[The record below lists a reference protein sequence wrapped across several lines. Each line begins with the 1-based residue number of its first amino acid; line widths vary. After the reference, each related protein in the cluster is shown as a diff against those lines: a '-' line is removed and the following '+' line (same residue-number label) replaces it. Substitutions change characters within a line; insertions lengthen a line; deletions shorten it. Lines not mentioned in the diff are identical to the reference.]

1 MKRKLALLLVA
12 SMTAATLAACGSSSA
27 AGDTAAEGSTAG
39 DTAEAGSAASGAAE
53 STEGSRGSGNLVM
66 SWWGNQTRNERT
78 QEILNLYSEK
88 NPGVTIEGQFN
99 QWSDYWQ
106 KLATAAAGN
115 SLPDIVQMD
124 YGYLNQY
131 VSNGLLVD
139 LTPYIEDGTIDTSDC
154 NQDVLN
160 SGSVNGG
167 IYALCNGINTPALLY
182 NKTLLDENGI
192 TIKDNMT
199 MDEFI
204 DVCKEVYEKTGY
216 KTNLGYLAG
225 SNLLEYWLRAENITL
240 YEDGK
245 LGGDS
250 YEPYADFYELYET
263 GLKDGYLSDPSVF
276 AERDIASVEQDP
288 LVYGSSPE
296 TMSWCA
302 FAFSN
307 MMVANEAAAPEGME
321 IGITTWPS
329 SDPKKS
335 DYLKPSQ
342 FFAIS
347 SDSKNP
353 EEAAKI
359 LNFITNDVDCN
370 NILLGE
376 RGIPLSTKIADA
388 IAPKLDET
396 TQKTITFANDVVSPN
411 SSQINPPRANGANEV
426 DELIKKLQEQVCYGQ
441 LSAEDAGKQLFEQ
454 GNQIMAGKAE

>member
-1 MKRKLALLLVA
+1 MKRKLALLLTA
-12 SMTAATLAACGSSSA
+12 AMTAASLAACGSSSA
-27 AGDTAAEGSTAG
+27 SGDTAADTTA
-39 DTAEAGSAASGAAE
+39 AEAGASETAE
-53 STEGSRGSGNLVM
+53 STDGSNSGSANLVM
-66 SWWGNQTRNERT
+66 AWWGNQTRNERT
-78 QEILNLYSEK
+78 QKIIDLYSEQ
-88 NPGVTIEGQFN
+88 NPGVAIDGQFSEFN
-99 QWSDYWQ
+99 DYWQ
-106 KLATAAAGN
+106 KLATAAAGH
-115 SLPDIVQMD
+115 SMPDIVQMD
-124 YGYLNQY
+124 YKYLNQY
-131 VSNGLLVD
+131 VTNGLLVD
-139 LTPYIEDGTIDTSDC
+139 LTPYVEDGTIDTADC

-167 IYALCNGINTPALLY
+167 LYALCNGINSPALLY

-192 TIKDNMT
+192 TVKDNMT
-199 MDEFI
+199 LDEFI

-216 KTNLGYLAG
+216 KTNLCY
-225 SNLLEYWLRAENITL
+225 NQNEQWIEYFLRADDIVL

-250 YEPYADFYELYET
+250 YEPYADFFKLYED
-263 GLKDGYLSDPSVF
+263 GLKDGYVIDPSVF
-276 AERDIASVEQDP
+276 AERSIGSVEQDP

-302 FAFSN
+302 FAYSN
-307 MMVANEAAAPEGME
+307 QLTATVSAAPEGTE
-321 IGITTWPS
+321 IGLTTWPS
-329 SDPKKS
+329 ADPKKS

-376 RGIPLSTKIADA
+376 RGIPLSSKTAEA
-388 IAPKLDET
+388 IAPNLDET
-396 TQKTITFANDVVSPN
+396 TQKVITFVNDVVSAN
-411 SSQINPPRANGANEV
+411 SSQVNPPSTNGASEV
-426 DELIKKLQEQVCYGQ
+426 NDLINKLQEQVCYGQ

-454 GNQIMAGKAE
+454 GNQIMAENAE

>member
-1 MKRKLALLLVA
+1 MKRKLALLLTA
-12 SMTAATLAACGSSSA
+12 AMTAASLAACGSSSA
-27 AGDTAAEGSTAG
+27 SGDTAADTTAA
-39 DTAEAGSAASGAAE
+39 AETGASETAE
-53 STEGSRGSGNLVM
+53 STDGSNSGSANLVM
-66 SWWGNQTRNERT
+66 AWWGNQTRNERT
-78 QEILNLYSEK
+78 QKIIDLYSEQ
-88 NPGVTIEGQFN
+88 NPGVAIDGQFSEFN
-99 QWSDYWQ
+99 DYWQ
-106 KLATAAAGN
+106 KLATAAAGH
-115 SLPDIVQMD
+115 SMPDIVQMD
-124 YGYLNQY
+124 YKYLNQY
-131 VSNGLLVD
+131 VTNGLLVD
-139 LTPYIEDGTIDTSDC
+139 LTPYVEDGTIDTADC

-167 IYALCNGINTPALLY
+167 LYALCNGINSPALLY

-192 TIKDNMT
+192 TVKDNMT
-199 MDEFI
+199 LDEFI

-216 KTNLGYLAG
+216 KTNLCY
-225 SNLLEYWLRAENITL
+225 NQNEQWIEYFLRADDIVL

-250 YEPYADFYELYET
+250 YEPYADFFKLYED
-263 GLKDGYLSDPSVF
+263 GLKDGYVIDPSVF
-276 AERDIASVEQDP
+276 AERSIGSVEQDP

-302 FAFSN
+302 FAYSN
-307 MMVANEAAAPEGME
+307 QLTATVSAAPEGTE
-321 IGITTWPS
+321 IGLTTWPS
-329 SDPKKS
+329 ADPKKS

-454 GNQIMAGKAE
+454 GNQIMAENAG

>member
-1 MKRKLALLLVA
+1 MKRKLALLLTA
-12 SMTAATLAACGSSSA
+12 AMTAASLAACGSSSA
-27 AGDTAAEGSTAG
+27 SGDTAADTTA
-39 DTAEAGSAASGAAE
+39 AEAGASEVAE
-53 STEGSRGSGNLVM
+53 STDGSSSGSANLVM
-66 SWWGNQTRNERT
+66 AWWGNQTRNERT
-78 QEILNLYSEK
+78 QKIIDLYSEQ
-88 NPGVTIEGQFN
+88 NPGVAIDGQFSEFN
-99 QWSDYWQ
+99 DYWQ
-106 KLATAAAGN
+106 KLATAAAGH
-115 SLPDIVQMD
+115 SMPDIVQMD
-124 YGYLNQY
+124 YKYLNQY
-131 VSNGLLVD
+131 VTNGLLVD
-139 LTPYIEDGTIDTSDC
+139 LTPYVEDGTIDTADC

-167 IYALCNGINTPALLY
+167 LYALCNGINAPALLY

-192 TIKDNMT
+192 TVKDNMT
-199 MDEFI
+199 LDEFI

-216 KTNLGYLAG
+216 KTNLCY
-225 SNLLEYWLRAENITL
+225 NQNEQWIEYFLRADDIVL

-250 YEPYADFYELYET
+250 YEPYADFFKLYED
-263 GLKDGYLSDPSVF
+263 GLKDGYVINPSVF
-276 AERDIASVEQDP
+276 AERSIGSVEQDP

-302 FAFSN
+302 FAYSN
-307 MMVANEAAAPEGME
+307 QLTATVSAAPEGTE
-321 IGITTWPS
+321 IGLTTWPS
-329 SDPKKS
+329 ADPKKS

-376 RGIPLSTKIADA
+376 RGIPLSSKTAEA
-388 IAPKLDET
+388 IAPNLDET
-396 TQKTITFANDVVSPN
+396 TQKVITFVNDVVSAN
-411 SSQINPPRANGANEV
+411 SSQVNPPSTNGASEV
-426 DELIKKLQEQVCYGQ
+426 NDLINKLQEQVCYGQ

-454 GNQIMAGKAE
+454 GNQIMAENAG

>member
-1 MKRKLALLLVA
+1 MKRKFALLLA
-12 SMTAATLAACGSSSA
+12 AAMTAASLAGCGSSSA
-27 AGDTAAEGSTAG
+27 SGDTAADTTA
-39 DTAEAGSAASGAAE
+39 AEAGTTETAE
-53 STEGSRGSGNLVM
+53 STEGSNSGSANLVM
-66 SWWGNQTRNERT
+66 AWWGNQTRNERT
-78 QEILNLYSEK
+78 QKIIDLYSEQ
-88 NPGVTIEGQFN
+88 NPGVTIDGQFSEFN
-99 QWSDYWQ
+99 DYWQ
-106 KLATAAAGN
+106 KLATAEAGH
-115 SLPDIVQMD
+115 SMPDIVQMD
-124 YGYLNQY
+124 YKYLNQY
-131 VSNGLLVD
+131 VTNGLLVD
-139 LTPYIEDGTIDTSDC
+139 LTPYVEDGTIDTADC

-167 IYALCNGINTPALLY
+167 LYALCNGINSPALLY

-192 TIKDNMT
+192 TVKDNMT
-199 MDEFI
+199 LDEFI

-216 KTNLGYLAG
+216 KTNLCY
-225 SNLLEYWLRAENITL
+225 NQNEQWIEYFLRADDIVL

-250 YEPYADFYELYET
+250 YEPYADFFKLYED
-263 GLKDGYLSDPSVF
+263 GLKNGYVIDPSVF
-276 AERDIASVEQDP
+276 AERSIGSVEQDP

-302 FAFSN
+302 FAYSN
-307 MMVANEAAAPEGME
+307 QLTATVSAAPEGTE
-321 IGITTWPS
+321 IGLTTWPS
-329 SDPKKS
+329 ADPKKS

-376 RGIPLSTKIADA
+376 RGIPLSSKTAEA
-388 IAPKLDET
+388 IAPNLDET
-396 TQKTITFANDVVSPN
+396 TQKVITFVNDVVSAN
-411 SSQINPPRANGANEV
+411 SSQVNPPSTNGASEV
-426 DELIKKLQEQVCYGQ
+426 NDLINKLQEQVCYGQ

-454 GNQIMAGKAE
+454 GNQIMAENAE

>member
-1 MKRKLALLLVA
+1 MKRKFALLLA
-12 SMTAATLAACGSSSA
+12 AAMTAASLAGCGSSSA
-27 AGDTAAEGSTAG
+27 SGDTAADTTA
-39 DTAEAGSAASGAAE
+39 AEAGTTETAE
-53 STEGSRGSGNLVM
+53 STEGSNSDSANLVM
-66 SWWGNQTRNERT
+66 AWWGNQTRNERT
-78 QEILNLYSEK
+78 QKIIDLYSEQ
-88 NPGVTIEGQFN
+88 NPGVTIDGQFSEFN
-99 QWSDYWQ
+99 DYWQ
-106 KLATAAAGN
+106 KLATAAAGH
-115 SLPDIVQMD
+115 SMPDIVQMD
-124 YGYLNQY
+124 YKYLNQY
-131 VSNGLLVD
+131 VTNGLLVD
-139 LTPYIEDGTIDTSDC
+139 LTPYIEDGTINTVDC

-167 IYALCNGINTPALLY
+167 LYALCNGINAPALLY

-192 TIKDNMT
+192 TVKDNMT
-199 MDEFI
+199 LDEFI

-216 KTNLGYLAG
+216 KTNLCY
-225 SNLLEYWLRAENITL
+225 NQNEQWIEYFLRADDIVL

-250 YEPYADFYELYET
+250 YEPYADFFKLYED
-263 GLKDGYLSDPSVF
+263 GLKDGYVIDPSVF
-276 AERDIASVEQDP
+276 AERSIGSVEQDP

-302 FAFSN
+302 FAYSN
-307 MMVANEAAAPEGME
+307 QLTATVSAAPEGTE
-321 IGITTWPS
+321 IGLTTWPS
-329 SDPKKS
+329 ADPKKS

-376 RGIPLSTKIADA
+376 RGIPLSSKTAEA
-388 IAPKLDET
+388 IAPNLDET
-396 TQKTITFANDVVSPN
+396 TQKVITFVNDVVSAN
-411 SSQINPPRANGANEV
+411 SSQVNPPSTNGASEV
-426 DELIKKLQEQVCYGQ
+426 NDLINKLQEQVCYGQ

-454 GNQIMAGKAE
+454 GNQIMAENAE

>member
-1 MKRKLALLLVA
+1 MKRKLALLLTA
-12 SMTAATLAACGSSSA
+12 AMTAASLAACGSSSA
-27 AGDTAAEGSTAG
+27 SGDTAADTTAA
-39 DTAEAGSAASGAAE
+39 AETGASETAE
-53 STEGSRGSGNLVM
+53 STDGSNSGSANLVM
-66 SWWGNQTRNERT
+66 AWWGNQTRNERT
-78 QEILNLYSEK
+78 QKIIDLYSEQ
-88 NPGVTIEGQFN
+88 NPGVAIDGQFSEFN
-99 QWSDYWQ
+99 DYWQ
-106 KLATAAAGN
+106 KLATAAAGH
-115 SLPDIVQMD
+115 SMPDIVQMD
-124 YGYLNQY
+124 YKYLNQY
-131 VSNGLLVD
+131 VTNGLLVD
-139 LTPYIEDGTIDTSDC
+139 LTPYVEDGTIDTADC

-167 IYALCNGINTPALLY
+167 LYALCNGINSPALLY

-192 TIKDNMT
+192 TVKDNMT
-199 MDEFI
+199 LDEFI

-216 KTNLGYLAG
+216 KTNLCY
-225 SNLLEYWLRAENITL
+225 NQNEQWIEYFLRADDIVL

-250 YEPYADFYELYET
+250 YEPYADFFKLYED
-263 GLKDGYLSDPSVF
+263 GLKDGYVINPSVF
-276 AERDIASVEQDP
+276 AERSIGSVEQDP

-302 FAFSN
+302 FAYSN
-307 MMVANEAAAPEGME
+307 QLTATVSAAPEGTE
-321 IGITTWPS
+321 IGLTTWPS
-329 SDPKKS
+329 ADPKKS

-376 RGIPLSTKIADA
+376 RGIPLSSKTAEA
-388 IAPKLDET
+388 IAPNLDET
-396 TQKTITFANDVVSPN
+396 TQKVITFVNDVVSAN
-411 SSQINPPRANGANEV
+411 SSQVNPPSTNGASEV
-426 DELIKKLQEQVCYGQ
+426 NDLINKLQEQVCYGQ

-454 GNQIMAGKAE
+454 GNQIMAENAG

>member
-1 MKRKLALLLVA
+1 MKRKLALLLTA
-12 SMTAATLAACGSSSA
+12 AMTAASLAACGSSSA
-27 AGDTAAEGSTAG
+27 SGDTVADTTAAEAG
-39 DTAEAGSAASGAAE
+39 ASETAE
-53 STEGSRGSGNLVM
+53 STDGSNSGSANLVM
-66 SWWGNQTRNERT
+66 AWWGNQTRNERT
-78 QEILNLYSEK
+78 QKIIDLYSEQ
-88 NPGVTIEGQFN
+88 NPGVAIDGQFSEFN
-99 QWSDYWQ
+99 DYWQ
-106 KLATAAAGN
+106 KLATAAAGH
-115 SLPDIVQMD
+115 SMPDIVQMD
-124 YGYLNQY
+124 YKYLNQY
-131 VSNGLLVD
+131 VTNGLLVD
-139 LTPYIEDGTIDTSDC
+139 LTPYVEDGTIDTADC

-167 IYALCNGINTPALLY
+167 LYALCNGINSPALLY

-192 TIKDNMT
+192 TVKDNIT
-199 MDEFI
+199 LDEFI

-216 KTNLGYLAG
+216 KTNLCY
-225 SNLLEYWLRAENITL
+225 NQNEQWIEYFLRADDIVL

-250 YEPYADFYELYET
+250 YEPYADFFKLYED
-263 GLKDGYLSDPSVF
+263 GLKDGYVIDPSVF
-276 AERDIASVEQDP
+276 AERSIGSVEQDP

-302 FAFSN
+302 FAYSN
-307 MMVANEAAAPEGME
+307 QLTATVSAAPEGTE
-321 IGITTWPS
+321 IGLTTWPS
-329 SDPKKS
+329 ADPKKS

-376 RGIPLSTKIADA
+376 RGIPLSSKTAEA
-388 IAPKLDET
+388 IAPNLDET
-396 TQKTITFANDVVSPN
+396 TQKVITFVNDVVSAN
-411 SSQINPPRANGANEV
+411 SSQVNPPSTNGASEV
-426 DELIKKLQEQVCYGQ
+426 NDLINKLQEQVCYGQ

-454 GNQIMAGKAE
+454 GNQIMAENAG

>member
-1 MKRKLALLLVA
+1 MKRKFALLLA
-12 SMTAATLAACGSSSA
+12 AAMTAASLAGCGSSSA
-27 AGDTAAEGSTAG
+27 SGDTAADTTA
-39 DTAEAGSAASGAAE
+39 AEAGTTETAE
-53 STEGSRGSGNLVM
+53 SMEGSNSGSANLVM
-66 SWWGNQTRNERT
+66 AWWGNQTRNERT
-78 QEILNLYSEK
+78 RKIIDLYSEQ
-88 NPGVTIEGQFN
+88 NPGVTIDGQFSEFN
-99 QWSDYWQ
+99 DYWQ
-106 KLATAAAGN
+106 KLATAAAGH
-115 SLPDIVQMD
+115 SMPDIVQMD
-124 YGYLNQY
+124 YKYLNQY
-131 VSNGLLVD
+131 VTNGLLVD
-139 LTPYIEDGTIDTSDC
+139 LTPYIEDGTINTADC

-167 IYALCNGINTPALLY
+167 LYALCNGINSPALLY

-192 TIKDNMT
+192 TVKDNMT
-199 MDEFI
+199 LDEFI

-216 KTNLGYLAG
+216 KTNLCY
-225 SNLLEYWLRAENITL
+225 NQNEQWIEYFLRADDIVL

-250 YEPYADFYELYET
+250 YEPYADFFKLYED
-263 GLKDGYLSDPSVF
+263 GLKDGYVIDPSVF
-276 AERDIASVEQDP
+276 AERSIGSVEQDP

-302 FAFSN
+302 FAYSN
-307 MMVANEAAAPEGME
+307 QLTATVSAAPEGTE
-321 IGITTWPS
+321 IGLTTWPS
-329 SDPKKS
+329 ADPKKS

-376 RGIPLSTKIADA
+376 RGIPLSSKTAEA
-388 IAPKLDET
+388 IAPNLDET
-396 TQKTITFANDVVSPN
+396 TQKVITFVNDVVSAN
-411 SSQINPPRANGANEV
+411 SSQVNPPSTNGASEV
-426 DELIKKLQEQVCYGQ
+426 NDLINKLQEQVCYGQ

-454 GNQIMAGKAE
+454 GNQIMAENAE

>member
-1 MKRKLALLLVA
+1 MKRKLALLLTA
-12 SMTAATLAACGSSSA
+12 AMTAASLAACGSSSA
-27 AGDTAAEGSTAG
+27 SGDTAADTTA
-39 DTAEAGSAASGAAE
+39 AEAGASETAE
-53 STEGSRGSGNLVM
+53 STDGSNSGSANLVM
-66 SWWGNQTRNERT
+66 AWWGNQTRNERT
-78 QEILNLYSEK
+78 QKIIDLYSEQ
-88 NPGVTIEGQFN
+88 NPGVAIDGQFSEFN
-99 QWSDYWQ
+99 DYWQ
-106 KLATAAAGN
+106 KLATAAAGH
-115 SLPDIVQMD
+115 SMPDIVQMD
-124 YGYLNQY
+124 YKYLNQY
-131 VSNGLLVD
+131 VTNGLLVD
-139 LTPYIEDGTIDTSDC
+139 LTPYVEDGTIDTADC

-167 IYALCNGINTPALLY
+167 LYALCNGINSPALLY

-192 TIKDNMT
+192 TVKDNMT
-199 MDEFI
+199 LDEFI

-216 KTNLGYLAG
+216 KTNLCY
-225 SNLLEYWLRAENITL
+225 NQNEQWIEYFLRADDIVL

-250 YEPYADFYELYET
+250 YEPYADFFKLYED
-263 GLKDGYLSDPSVF
+263 GLKDGYVIDPSVF
-276 AERDIASVEQDP
+276 AERSIGSVEQDP

-302 FAFSN
+302 FAYSN
-307 MMVANEAAAPEGME
+307 QLTATVSAAPEGTE
-321 IGITTWPS
+321 IGLTTWPS
-329 SDPKKS
+329 ADPKKS

-376 RGIPLSTKIADA
+376 RGIPLSSKTAEA
-388 IAPKLDET
+388 IAPNLDET
-396 TQKTITFANDVVSPN
+396 TQKVITFVNDVVSAN
-411 SSQINPPRANGANEV
+411 SSQVNPPSTNGASEV
-426 DELIKKLQEQVCYGQ
+426 NDLINKLQEQVCYGQ

-454 GNQIMAGKAE
+454 GNQIMAENAG

>member
-1 MKRKLALLLVA
+1 MKRKFALLLA
-12 SMTAATLAACGSSSA
+12 AAMTAASLAGCGSSSA
-27 AGDTAAEGSTAG
+27 SGDTAADTTA
-39 DTAEAGSAASGAAE
+39 AEAGTTETAE
-53 STEGSRGSGNLVM
+53 STEGSNSGSANLVM
-66 SWWGNQTRNERT
+66 AWWGNQTRNERT
-78 QEILNLYSEK
+78 QKIIDLYSEQ
-88 NPGVTIEGQFN
+88 NPGVTIDGQFSEFN
-99 QWSDYWQ
+99 DYWQ
-106 KLATAAAGN
+106 KLATAAAGH
-115 SLPDIVQMD
+115 SMPDIVQMD
-124 YGYLNQY
+124 YKYLNQY
-131 VSNGLLVD
+131 VTNGLLVD
-139 LTPYIEDGTIDTSDC
+139 LTPYVEDGTIDTADC

-167 IYALCNGINTPALLY
+167 LYALCNGINSPALLY

-192 TIKDNMT
+192 TVKDNMT
-199 MDEFI
+199 LDEFI

-216 KTNLGYLAG
+216 KTNLCY
-225 SNLLEYWLRAENITL
+225 NQNEQWIEYFLRADDIVL

-250 YEPYADFYELYET
+250 YEPYADFFKLYED
-263 GLKDGYLSDPSVF
+263 GLKDGYVIDPSVF
-276 AERDIASVEQDP
+276 AERSIGSVEQDP

-302 FAFSN
+302 FAYSN
-307 MMVANEAAAPEGME
+307 QLTATVSAAPEGTE
-321 IGITTWPS
+321 IGLTTWPS
-329 SDPKKS
+329 ADPKKS

-376 RGIPLSTKIADA
+376 RGIPLSSKTAEA
-388 IAPKLDET
+388 IAPNLDET
-396 TQKTITFANDVVSPN
+396 TQKVITFVNDVVSAN
-411 SSQINPPRANGANEV
+411 SSQVNPPSTNGASEV
-426 DELIKKLQEQVCYGQ
+426 NDLINKLQEQVCYGQ

-454 GNQIMAGKAE
+454 GNQIMAVNAE

>member
-1 MKRKLALLLVA
+1 MKRKLALLLTA
-12 SMTAATLAACGSSSA
+12 AMTAASLAACGSSSA
-27 AGDTAAEGSTAG
+27 SGDTAADTTAA
-39 DTAEAGSAASGAAE
+39 AETGASETAE
-53 STEGSRGSGNLVM
+53 STDGSNSGSANLVM
-66 SWWGNQTRNERT
+66 AWWGNQTRNERT
-78 QEILNLYSEK
+78 QKIIDLYSEQ
-88 NPGVTIEGQFN
+88 NPGVTIDGQFSEFN
-99 QWSDYWQ
+99 DYWQ
-106 KLATAAAGN
+106 KLATAAAGH
-115 SLPDIVQMD
+115 SMPDIVQMD
-124 YGYLNQY
+124 YKYLNQY
-131 VSNGLLVD
+131 VTNGLLVD
-139 LTPYIEDGTIDTSDC
+139 LTPYVENGTIDTADC

-167 IYALCNGINTPALLY
+167 LYALCNGINSPALLY

-192 TIKDNMT
+192 TVKDNMT
-199 MDEFI
+199 LDEFI

-216 KTNLGYLAG
+216 KTNLCY
-225 SNLLEYWLRAENITL
+225 NQNEQWIEYFLRADDIVL

-250 YEPYADFYELYET
+250 YEPYADFFKLYED
-263 GLKDGYLSDPSVF
+263 GLKDGYVIDPSVF
-276 AERDIASVEQDP
+276 AERSIGSVEQDP

-302 FAFSN
+302 FAYSN
-307 MMVANEAAAPEGME
+307 QLTATVSAAPEGTE
-321 IGITTWPS
+321 IGLTTWPS
-329 SDPKKS
+329 ADPKKS

-376 RGIPLSTKIADA
+376 RGIPLSSKTAEA
-388 IAPKLDET
+388 IAPNLDET
-396 TQKTITFANDVVSPN
+396 TQKVITFVNDVVSAN
-411 SSQINPPRANGANEV
+411 SSQVNPPSTNGASEV
-426 DELIKKLQEQVCYGQ
+426 NDLINKLQEQVCYGQ

-454 GNQIMAGKAE
+454 GNQIMAENAE

>member
-1 MKRKLALLLVA
+1 MKRKFALLLA
-12 SMTAATLAACGSSSA
+12 AAMTAASLAGCGSSSA
-27 AGDTAAEGSTAG
+27 SGDTAADTTA
-39 DTAEAGSAASGAAE
+39 AEAGTTETAE
-53 STEGSRGSGNLVM
+53 STEGSNSGSANLVM
-66 SWWGNQTRNERT
+66 AWWGNQTRNERT
-78 QEILNLYSEK
+78 QKIIDLYSEQ
-88 NPGVTIEGQFN
+88 NPGVTIDGQFSEFN
-99 QWSDYWQ
+99 DYWQ
-106 KLATAAAGN
+106 KLATAAAGH
-115 SLPDIVQMD
+115 SMPDIVQMD
-124 YGYLNQY
+124 YKYLNQY
-131 VSNGLLVD
+131 VTNGLLVD
-139 LTPYIEDGTIDTSDC
+139 LTPYVEDGTIDTADC

-167 IYALCNGINTPALLY
+167 LYALCNGINSPALLY

-192 TIKDNMT
+192 TVKDNMT
-199 MDEFI
+199 LDEFI

-216 KTNLGYLAG
+216 KTNLCY
-225 SNLLEYWLRAENITL
+225 NQNEQWIEYFLRADDIVL

-250 YEPYADFYELYET
+250 YEPYADFFKLYEN
-263 GLKDGYLSDPSVF
+263 GLKDGYVIDPSVF
-276 AERDIASVEQDP
+276 AERSIGSVEQDP

-302 FAFSN
+302 FAYSN
-307 MMVANEAAAPEGME
+307 QLTATVSAAPEGTE
-321 IGITTWPS
+321 IGLTTWPS
-329 SDPKKS
+329 ADPKKS

-376 RGIPLSTKIADA
+376 RGIPLSSKTAEA
-388 IAPKLDET
+388 IAPNLDET
-396 TQKTITFANDVVSPN
+396 TQKVITFVNDVVSAN
-411 SSQINPPRANGANEV
+411 SSQVNPPSTNGASEV
-426 DELIKKLQEQVCYGQ
+426 NDLINKLQEQVCYGQ

-454 GNQIMAGKAE
+454 GNQIMAENAE

>member
-1 MKRKLALLLVA
+1 MKRKLALLLTA
-12 SMTAATLAACGSSSA
+12 AMTAASLAACGSSSA
-27 AGDTAAEGSTAG
+27 SGDTAADTTAA
-39 DTAEAGSAASGAAE
+39 AETGTSETAE
-53 STEGSRGSGNLVM
+53 STDGSNSGSANLVM
-66 SWWGNQTRNERT
+66 AWWGNQTRNERT
-78 QEILNLYSEK
+78 QKIIDLYSEQ
-88 NPGVTIEGQFN
+88 NPGVAIDGQFSEFN
-99 QWSDYWQ
+99 DYWQ
-106 KLATAAAGN
+106 KLATAAAGH
-115 SLPDIVQMD
+115 SMPDIVQMD
-124 YGYLNQY
+124 YKYLNQY
-131 VSNGLLVD
+131 VTNGLLVD
-139 LTPYIEDGTIDTSDC
+139 LTPYVEDGTIDTADC

-167 IYALCNGINTPALLY
+167 LYALCNGINAPALLY

-192 TIKDNMT
+192 TVKDNMT
-199 MDEFI
+199 LDEFI

-216 KTNLGYLAG
+216 KTNLCY
-225 SNLLEYWLRAENITL
+225 NQNEQWIEYFLRADDIVL

-250 YEPYADFYELYET
+250 YEPYADFFKIYED
-263 GLKDGYLSDPSVF
+263 GLKDGYVIDPSVF
-276 AERDIASVEQDP
+276 AERSIGSVEQDP

-302 FAFSN
+302 FAYSN
-307 MMVANEAAAPEGME
+307 QLTATVSAAPEGTE
-321 IGITTWPS
+321 IGLTTWPS
-329 SDPKKS
+329 ADPKKS

-376 RGIPLSTKIADA
+376 RGIPLSSKTAEA
-388 IAPKLDET
+388 IAPNLDET
-396 TQKTITFANDVVSPN
+396 TQKVITFVNDVVSAN
-411 SSQINPPRANGANEV
+411 SSQVNPPSTNGASEV
-426 DELIKKLQEQVCYGQ
+426 NDLINKLQEQVCYGQ

-454 GNQIMAGKAE
+454 GNQIMAENAG

>member
-1 MKRKLALLLVA
+1 MKRKLALLLTA
-12 SMTAATLAACGSSSA
+12 AMTAASLAGCGSSSA
-27 AGDTAAEGSTAG
+27 SGDTAADTTAA
-39 DTAEAGSAASGAAE
+39 AETGASETAE
-53 STEGSRGSGNLVM
+53 STDGSNSGSANLVM
-66 SWWGNQTRNERT
+66 AWWGNQTRNERT
-78 QEILNLYSEK
+78 QKIIDLYSEQ
-88 NPGVTIEGQFN
+88 NPGVAIDGQFSEFN
-99 QWSDYWQ
+99 DYWQ
-106 KLATAAAGN
+106 KLATAAAGH
-115 SLPDIVQMD
+115 SMPDIVQMD
-124 YGYLNQY
+124 YKYLNQY
-131 VSNGLLVD
+131 VTNGLLVD
-139 LTPYIEDGTIDTSDC
+139 LTPYVEDGTIDTADC

-167 IYALCNGINTPALLY
+167 LYALCNGINSPALLY

-192 TIKDNMT
+192 TVKDNMT
-199 MDEFI
+199 LDEFI

-216 KTNLGYLAG
+216 KTNLCY
-225 SNLLEYWLRAENITL
+225 NQNEQWIEYFLRADDIVL

-250 YEPYADFYELYET
+250 YEPYADFFKLYED
-263 GLKDGYLSDPSVF
+263 GLKDGYVIDPSVF
-276 AERDIASVEQDP
+276 AERSIGSVEQDP

-302 FAFSN
+302 FAYSN
-307 MMVANEAAAPEGME
+307 QLTATVSAAPDGTE
-321 IGITTWPS
+321 IGLTTWPS
-329 SDPKKS
+329 ADPKKS

-376 RGIPLSTKIADA
+376 RGIPLSSKTAEA
-388 IAPKLDET
+388 IAPNLDET
-396 TQKTITFANDVVSPN
+396 TQKVITFVNDVVSAN
-411 SSQINPPRANGANEV
+411 SSQVNPPSTNGASEV
-426 DELIKKLQEQVCYGQ
+426 NDLINKLQEQVCYGQ

-454 GNQIMAGKAE
+454 GNQIMAENAG

>member
-1 MKRKLALLLVA
+1 MKRKFALLLA
-12 SMTAATLAACGSSSA
+12 AAMTAASLAGCGSSSA
-27 AGDTAAEGSTAG
+27 SGDTAADTTA
-39 DTAEAGSAASGAAE
+39 AEAGTTETAE
-53 STEGSRGSGNLVM
+53 STDGSNSGSANLVM
-66 SWWGNQTRNERT
+66 AWWGNQTRNERT
-78 QEILNLYSEK
+78 QKIIDLYSEQ
-88 NPGVTIEGQFN
+88 NPGVAIDGQFSEFN
-99 QWSDYWQ
+99 DYWQ
-106 KLATAAAGN
+106 KLATAAAGH
-115 SLPDIVQMD
+115 SMPDIVQMD
-124 YGYLNQY
+124 YKYLNQY
-131 VSNGLLVD
+131 VTNGLLVD
-139 LTPYIEDGTIDTSDC
+139 LTPYVEDGTIDTADC

-167 IYALCNGINTPALLY
+167 LYALCNGINSPALLY

-192 TIKDNMT
+192 TVKDNMT
-199 MDEFI
+199 LDEFI

-216 KTNLGYLAG
+216 KTNLCY
-225 SNLLEYWLRAENITL
+225 NQNEQWIEYFLRADDIVL

-250 YEPYADFYELYET
+250 YEPYADFFKLYED
-263 GLKDGYLSDPSVF
+263 GLKDGYVIDPSVF
-276 AERDIASVEQDP
+276 AERSIGSVEQDP

-302 FAFSN
+302 FAYSN
-307 MMVANEAAAPEGME
+307 QLTATVSAAPEGTE
-321 IGITTWPS
+321 IGLTTWPS
-329 SDPKKS
+329 ADPKKS

-376 RGIPLSTKIADA
+376 RGIPLSSKTADA
-388 IAPKLDET
+388 IAPNLDEN
-396 TQKTITFANDVVSPN
+396 TQRVITFVNDVVSAN
-411 SSQINPPRANGANEV
+411 SSQVNPPSTNGASEV
-426 DELIKKLQEQVCYGQ
+426 NDLINKLQEQVCYGQ

-454 GNQIMAGKAE
+454 GNQIMAENAE